1 MTANCAAVPSATV
14 AASAATETVTVPGSA
29 IAVVAAVASTVAVP
43 AIVVALLSVTVS
55 VSPWSSTPSSTVGI
69 EIVPVFTPAPMVSVA
84 GVAGAV

>member
-1 MTANCAAVPSATV
+1 MNSTASPSA
-14 AASAATETVTVPGSA
+14 ALPAATETVTMPGSA

-43 AIVVALLSVTVS
+43 AIVVALLSVTVR

-69 EIVPVFTPAPMVSVA
+69 EIVPVFAPASMVSVA